1 MLNADGQLERG
12 GYGFPEVLHKLP
24 DLRLMTRIARLYH
37 EEGLN
42 QTEVADR
49 LGLTQVAVSRLL
61 KKAEKHGIVR
71 TTVLT
76 PPGTFADLES
86 LLEEKFGLTQ
96 AIVGDAMRDSEE
108 FVLNAIGSAAAQFIE
123 STLKAGEV
131 IGISSWSESL
141 LSMVDHMH
149 PPRKAENCL
158 VVQMLGGVGNPSAE
172 QHANRLATRLARLV
186 HGNARF
192 LPAPGVVGSGSAA
205 KVLAQDPY
213 VREVVALFEKVTLA
227 LVGVGSIEP
236 SALVA
241 SSGNIFSREELEAL
255 QKKGAVGDICL
266 RFYDINGRAVNGA
279 FDSRVIGIDLAS
291 LRRVPRS
298 VALCGGKRKFP
309 AILGALRGK
318 WFNTLITDQYTAQR
332 LVKAESAKTMPAESP
347 MPNPP

>member
-1 MLNADGQLERG
+1 MSNADGKVEKA
-12 GYGFPEVLHKLP
+12 GYDFPEVSHKLP
-24 DLRLMTRIARLYH
+24 DLRLMTRVARLYH
-37 EEGLN
+37 EGGLN
-42 QTEVADR
+42 QIEVADR
-49 LGLTQVAVSRLL
+49 LGLTQVAVSRIL

-76 PPGTFADLES
+76 PPGTFSDLEG
-86 LLEEKFGLTQ
+86 LLEEKFGLNQ
-96 AIVGDAMRDSEE
+96 AIVGDAIRDSEDS
-108 FVLNAIGSAAAQFIE
+108 VLNAIGSAAAQFIE
-123 STLKAGEV
+123 STIKPREV

-149 PPRKAENCL
+149 PPKKAENCL

-192 LPAPGVVGSGSAA
+192 LPAPGVVGSGSSA

-213 VREVVALFEKVTLA
+213 VREVVALFDKVTVA
-227 LVGVGSIEP
+227 LVGVGSMEP

-255 QKKGAVGDICL
+255 QRKGAVGDICF
-266 RFYDINGRAVNGA
+266 RFYDVKGREVNGS
-279 FDSRVIGIDLAS
+279 FDGRVIGIDLAS

-298 VALCGGKRKFP
+298 VALCGGKRKFS

-318 WFNTLITDQYTAQR
+318 WINTLITDQYTAQR
-332 LVKAESAKTMPAESP
+332 LVKAESAKTKAPESA
-347 MPNPP
+347 MVNPS

>member
-1 MLNADGQLERG
+1 MLDADGQVEKG
-12 GYGFPEVLHKLP
+12 GYGFPEALHKLP
-24 DLRLMTRIARLYH
+24 DLRLMTRVARLYH

-42 QTEVADR
+42 QTEVAAR

-76 PPGTFADLES
+76 PPGTFADLEGS
-86 LLEEKFGLTQ
+86 LEEKFGLTQ

-108 FVLNAIGSAAAQFIE
+108 FVLNAIGSAAAQFVE
-123 STLKAGEV
+123 STLKADEV

-241 SSGNIFSREELEAL
+241 SSGNIFSREELETL
-255 QKKGAVGDICL
+255 QRKGAVGDICL
-266 RFYDINGRAVNGA
+266 RFYDVNGREVNGA
-279 FDSRVIGIDLAS
+279 FDGRVIGIDLAS

-298 VALCGGKRKFP
+298 VALCGGKRKFA

-318 WFNTLITDQYTAQR
+318 WVNTLITDQYTAQR
-332 LVKAESAKTMPAESP
+332 LLKAEPAKTMAA
-347 MPNPP
+347 